1 MRLQK
6 FLAACGVAS
15 RRKSEGIISN
25 GRVKV
30 NGDIITEM
38 GFKIDPYNDKVLV
51 DNKNITLENRKVYI
65 ILNKPKGY
73 VTTAKEQFDRKK
85 VTDLVDVPYRIF
97 PVGRLDYN
105 TEGLLILTNDGDLTF
120 KLTHP
125 KFKVEKVYIA
135 QIKGIPTKDE
145 LKNFENGLKIED
157 YITAPAKIKIIK
169 KSKVDCTVEIKIR
182 EGKNRQVRKM
192 CDSIGHPVVD
202 LRREKM
208 GRISLGSLE
217 VGNWRYLTEREI
229 NYFKQL

>member
-15 RRKSEGIISN
+15 RRKSEDIISN

-38 GFKIDPYNDKVLV
+38 GFKIDPDNDKVLV
-51 DNKNITLENRKVYI
+51 DDKNITLENRKVYI

-73 VTTAKEQFDRKK
+73 VTTANEQFDRKK

-135 QIKGIPTKDE
+135 QVKGIPTKDE
-145 LKNFENGLKIED
+145 LRNFENGLKIED

>member
-15 RRKSEGIISN
+15 RRKSEDIISN

-30 NGDIITEM
+30 NNKVITEM
-38 GFKIDPYNDKVLV
+38 GFKVNPNRDEILV
-51 DNKNITLENRKVYI
+51 DDKEITLEERKVYI

-73 VTTAKEQFDRKK
+73 VTTVKEQFNRKK
-85 VTDLVDVPYRIF
+85 VIDLVNAPYRVF

-105 TEGLLILTNDGDLTF
+105 TSGLLILTNDGDLTF

-135 QIKGIPTKDE
+135 KIRGIPTKGGI
-145 LKNFENGLKIED
+145 KRFETGLKIEN
-157 YITAPAKIKIIK
+157 YISAPASLKIIK
-169 KSKVDCTVEIKIR
+169 KSEDYSIVEITIH

-192 CDSIGHPVVD
+192 CASIGHPVID
-202 LRREKM
+202 LKRIKI
-208 GRISLGSLE
+208 GRVSLGSLD

-229 NYFKQL
+229 NYFKKL

>member
-15 RRKSEGIISN
+15 RRKSEDIISN

-38 GFKIDPYNDKVLV
+38 GFKIDPDNDKVLV
-51 DNKNITLENRKVYI
+51 DDKNITLENRKVYI

-135 QIKGIPTKDE
+135 KIQGIPTKNE
-145 LKNFENGLKIED
+145 LRNFENGLKIED
-157 YITAPAKIKIIK
+157 YVTAPAKIKIIE
-169 KSKVDCTVEIKIR
+169 KSKVNCTVEIKIR

-202 LRREKM
+202 LKREKM